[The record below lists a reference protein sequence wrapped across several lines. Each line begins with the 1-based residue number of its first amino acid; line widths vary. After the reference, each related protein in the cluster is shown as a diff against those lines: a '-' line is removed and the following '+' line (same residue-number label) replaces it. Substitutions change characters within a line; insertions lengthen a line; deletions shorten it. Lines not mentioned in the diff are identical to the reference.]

1 MGSIL
6 SKGYRHP
13 DRSKSHFV
21 KRSPGSTKVVT
32 SKPKAESR
40 DCFRSFGPNHV
51 CQNGFVRVLDRP
63 GNSSVLHPT
72 KLRPMNNQVVKSRS
86 PNNRVALPA
95 ITPSKCT
102 GCGWCVAACPDNL
115 LVLESIAGKKSATL
129 EHPDPCTGC
138 AKCIPAYNFGAIKMI
153 RLQENLQK

>member
-40 DCFRSFGPNHV
+40 DCFRSFGSNHV
-51 CQNGFVRVLDRP
+51 CQNGFVGVLDRP
-63 GNSSVLHPT
+63 GSSCVLHPT
-72 KLRPMNNQVVKSRS
+72 RLRPMNNQLGESRS
-86 PNNRVALPA
+86 PNKRVALPE

-102 GCGWCVAACPDNL
+102 GCGWCVAACPYNL
-115 LVLESIAGKKSATL
+115 LVLETIVGKKSATL

-138 AKCIPAYNFGAIKMI
+138 AKCIPACNFGAIRMFKHEV
-153 RLQENLQK
+153 LKV

>member
-6 SKGYRHP
+6 SEGYGYP
-13 DRSKSHFV
+13 DRSKAHFV

-40 DCFRSFGPNHV
+40 DCLRSFGSNHV

-72 KLRPMNNQVVKSRS
+72 RLRPISNQLGELRS
-86 PNNRVALPA
+86 PNNRVALPE
-95 ITPSKCT
+95 ITPNKCT
-102 GCGWCVAACPDNL
+102 GCGWCVAACPENM
-115 LVLESIAGKKSATL
+115 LVLETIAGKKSATL
-129 EHPDPCTGC
+129 ENPDPCTGC
-138 AKCIPAYNFGAIKMI
+138 AKCIPACNFGAIRMVKA
-153 RLQENLQK
+153 NL